1 MKRSGLSYALAAST
15 ALTAMAGFSMPTL
28 AQQEAQLAIEEIIVT
43 SRKREESLQDIPVAV
58 SAFTNDFLVEQGIT
72 DLFEVARLTPGFS
85 FEKSGGRGFDRP
97 VIRGQANIL
106 GESGVSY
113 FIDGVYITG
122 DLTAYDLTDIERLE
136 VVKGPQSALYGRNT
150 YSGALN
156 LVTRRPTNEFEGN
169 ASVRVGEHAL
179 VETTASVRGP
189 IIEDKLFAG
198 ISLRYYDF
206 GGEFTNQFDGEKVG
220 QEETYSGSVSL
231 TYLPNESWEFDFR
244 ALYQRDKDN
253 QPAITLQSHSENNC
267 YIDNGALYQGVGRY
281 FCGVVKPEPVNVDY
295 RFSLGGATN
304 DPLFLDRETYNTS
317 LKIEYT
323 DEEWTFT
330 SITGYNRVETKTQQ
344 DADYLPTSFQTTN
357 FAGGP
362 FIAGPPNAMF
372 QFPFGSILN
381 GYTDFANE
389 NSEDRWD
396 ISEEIRLRYEADGWE
411 ALLGGYY
418 FRDRDPS
425 QQQRTITDEMRTTAA
440 GNLAAARA
448 AEEASCTFNPIC
460 SGVTFFS
467 LFGPPPSIREG
478 RNLTDR
484 TTRNLAVFGYVS
496 YDITEDLNF
505 QFEGRYAEEK
515 VSVQAITQSRQNGQ
529 NVVDGTVIGFTPD
542 NLPAG
547 TVLPASFD
555 PNNPEAFF
563 PADAVSEVT
572 FTSFKPRMTINYN
585 FNDDQILYLTAAKG
599 TKPGGFN
606 GATAIAAGVPSFE
619 EEKVWAVEIGNK
631 NTFAEGT
638 IRLNWAAFYNQV
650 SGYQLTQNVQAIGQT
665 NSATVNAGDADIYGL
680 EMDGTWLATENLT
693 FNISY
698 AFTDSEFKRGLD
710 QNQGVLND
718 TLDDGLVNCS
728 IGDQFPEVAGCT
740 SRFGSIVGKR
750 IPRQSK
756 HQATF
761 NANWTAPLNDTWDYS
776 INTTASYESGRFAQV
791 HNEASTGDSFV
802 VDLQAS
808 IIRDQFTFQVW
819 GKNIFDEDA
828 VSGVIRYVDAS
839 FPGFNRAFIMNL
851 RPGSQW
857 GATAR
862 YSF

>member
-15 ALTAMAGFSMPTL
+15 ALTAFAGFSAPTI
-28 AQQEAQLAIEEIIVT
+28 AQQQAQIAIEEIIVT
-43 SRKREESLQDIPVAV
+43 SRKREENLQDIPVAV
-58 SAFTNDFLVEQGIT
+58 TAFTSDFLTDNAVT

-156 LVTRRPTNEFEGN
+156 LVTKRPTNEFEGN
-169 ASVRVGEHAL
+169 GQVRVAEHGL
-179 VETTASVRGP
+179 LETTAAVRGP
-189 IIEDKLFAG
+189 IIEDKLFGG

-220 QEETYSGSVSL
+220 QEETYSGSISL
-231 TYLPNESWEFDFR
+231 RFLPNDSWEVDFR

-253 QPAITLQSHSENNC
+253 QPAIALQSHSENNC
-267 YIDNGALYQGVGRY
+267 YFDNGALYMGAGRY
-281 FCGVVKPEPVNVDY
+281 FCGVVKPEEVNVDY
-295 RFSLGGATN
+295 RVSLADEN
-304 DPLFLDRETYNTS
+304 PLFLDRETYNTS
-317 LKIEYT
+317 LKIEYAN
-323 DEEWTFT
+323 ENWTFT
-330 SITGYNRVETKTQQ
+330 SITGYNRVENKTQQ
-344 DADYLPTSFQTTN
+344 DADYLPTSFQFQN
-357 FAGGP
+357 FVPGGFPINTASFP
-362 FIAGPPNAMF
+362 FI
-372 QFPFGSILN
+372 FGSIV
-381 GYTDFANE
+381 GGPTDFVNE
-389 NSEDRWD
+389 TSEDRWD
-396 ISEEIRLRYEADGWE
+396 ISEEIRLAYQGETWE
-411 ALLGGYY
+411 ALIGGYY
-418 FRDRDPS
+418 FKDNDPT
-425 QQQRTITDEMRTTAA
+425 QQQRTITDEMRAIAQANRAIGLADDQARCAA
-440 GNLAAARA
+440 
-448 AEEASCTFNPIC
+448 NPIC
-460 SGVTFFS
+460 AFIVPIGST
-467 LFGPPPSIREG
+467 SIREG
-478 RNLTDR
+478 RNFNDR
-484 TTRNLAVFGYVS
+484 DTRNIAIFGS
-496 YDITEDLNF
+496 FATDITQDLNF
-505 QFEGRYAEEK
+505 RFEGRYAEEK
-515 VSVQAITQSRQNGQ
+515 ASILALTQGIENGVLTEQAAP
-529 NVVDGTVIGFTPD
+529 V
-542 NLPAG
+542 
-547 TVLPASFD
+547 
-555 PNNPEAFF
+555 EAT
-563 PADAVSEVT
+563 AT
-572 FTSFKPRMTINYN
+572 FTAFKPRMTLNYTV
-585 FNDDQILYLTAAKG
+585 NDDQIVYLTAGKG

-606 GATAIAAGVPSFE
+606 GATAIAAGAPDFE

-631 NTFAEGT
+631 NTLAEGT
-638 IRLNWAAFYNQV
+638 IRFNWAAFYNQV
-650 SGYQLTQNVQAIGQT
+650 SGYQLTQNVQAINAT
-665 NSATVNAGDADIYGL
+665 TSATVNAGDADIYGL
-680 EMDGTWLATENLT
+680 EMDGTWLVNENLT
-693 FNISY
+693 FTMTY
-698 AFTDSEFKRGLD
+698 AFTDSEFKRGVD

-728 IGDQFPEVAGCT
+728 IGDQFPGGSCQ
-740 SRFGSIVGKR
+740 SLFGSIVGKR

-761 NANWTAPLNDTWDYS
+761 NANWTAPLNDTWDWS

-808 IIRDQFTFQVW
+808 ITRDNFSFQLW

-862 YSF
+862 YNF